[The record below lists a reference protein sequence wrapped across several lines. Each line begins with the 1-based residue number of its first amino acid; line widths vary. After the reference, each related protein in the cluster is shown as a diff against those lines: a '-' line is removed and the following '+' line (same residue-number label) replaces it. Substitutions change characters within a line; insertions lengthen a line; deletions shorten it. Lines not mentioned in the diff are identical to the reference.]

1 MANGKYARED
11 QEPLLPVVEE
21 VPNKESEVAEGSTD
35 AKNAGAPSN
44 KQQEEQQQAVVTLI
58 QGVAIAQAKGG
69 CWSIKQAG
77 ILNNAVKQLTGNAE
91 PTALPPFDPTEAP
104 AEQLPPQQRCVIYLI
119 QAVGFGQNKG
129 AYNLEQAAILDA
141 AIDKLTT
148 ADTTADATSAA

>member
-1 MANGKYARED
+1 MANGKSARGD

-21 VPNKESEVAEGSTD
+21 ITNKDPEVAEGSAD

-44 KQQEEQQQAVVTLI
+44 KQQEEQNQAVVTLI

-77 ILNNAVKQLTGNAE
+77 VLNNAVKQLTGNAE
-91 PTALPPFDPTEAP
+91 PTALPPFDPSESP

-148 ADTTADATSAA
+148 ADPAADANPAV